1 VKKVLIFILGI
12 LVGIGISFCGYIY
25 LNGKKY
31 ATLNQDYE
39 LSNGGILKKGTK
51 IKYNGSFPE
60 GFEQY
65 TLYLNMPIWTD
76 NDISNE
82 KEKFSVIPYWIEP
95 FKETGSTKINC
106 DSIFEFGE
114 EMPKFIGGDSELL
127 KYNMEKIAPIIG
139 ESNKRT
145 GNLISKLNY
154 SLTISKEGEILE
166 SEILSKVDE
175 QLQDD
180 LKNELNKMPNWI
192 AGKVNGKNECMKI
205 RIPISCI
212 KWE

>member
-1 VKKVLIFILGI
+1 MKKVLIFIFGI
-12 LVGIGISFCGYIY
+12 LVGIGISFFGYIF
-25 LNGKKY
+25 LDGKKY

-39 LSNGGILKKGTK
+39 LVNGGILKKGTK
-51 IKYNGSFPE
+51 IKYNASFPE

-65 TLYLNMPIWTD
+65 SLYLNMPIWID
-76 NDISNE
+76 NEITIE
-82 KEKFSVIPYWIEP
+82 KENFAVIPYWIEP
-95 FKETGSTKINC
+95 LNEPKPKKIGC
-106 DSIFEFGE
+106 DSIFKFGE

-154 SLTISKEGEILE
+154 SLTISKEGEVVE

-175 QLQDD
+175 ELEKD
-180 LKNELNKMPNWI
+180 LKNELNNMPNWI
-192 AGKVNGKNECMKI
+192 AGKVNGKHECVKI
-205 RIPISCI
+205 RVPISCI